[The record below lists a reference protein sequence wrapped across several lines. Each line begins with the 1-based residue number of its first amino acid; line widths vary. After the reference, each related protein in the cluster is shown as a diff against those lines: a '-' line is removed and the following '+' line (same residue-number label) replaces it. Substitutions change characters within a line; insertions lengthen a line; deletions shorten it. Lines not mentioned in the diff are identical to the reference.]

1 MDHALFGLA
10 PYHILLAGCGL
21 VIIAAYWLPRFAV
34 RHEPA
39 ASGLLILG
47 GVVVFGFL
55 PGMPDAFD
63 PLKRPVLWEL
73 LSEVTIIVALFG
85 TGLRID
91 RVFQMSLW
99 TPTIRLLVVAMPLSV
114 LAVALLGMVAGLSL
128 AGAVLLAAALAPTD
142 PVLARSVQVGPP
154 GEDQRHDVRFSLT
167 VEAGTEQSALEAAV
181 STAVWSPSEKLKA
194 DVSEYFGQLG
204 PKAFAVTPPTDTG
217 AQSWGSIHGAA
228 SKQEAQQDALQI
240 CSNVASQRGINLP
253 CSLLFIENS
262 QQPLGW

>member
-1 MDHALFGLA
+1 MGLDMSIHNLKISTIFAGTVALALVMS
-10 PYHILLAGCGL
+10 GCESTDDPNAA
-21 VIIAAYWLPRFAV
+21 VIAAAN
-34 RHEPA
+34 
-39 ASGLLILG
+39 SGLSTQ
-47 GVVVFGFL
+47 
-55 PGMPDAFD
+55 
-63 PLKRPVLWEL
+63 L
-73 LSEVTIIVALFG
+73 L
-85 TGLRID
+85 
-91 RVFQMSLW
+91 QK
-99 TPTIRLLVVAMPLSV
+99 
-114 LAVALLGMVAGLSL
+114 
-128 AGAVLLAAALAPTD
+128 
-142 PVLARSVQVGPP
+142 
-154 GEDQRHDVRFSLT
+154 SLT

-228 SKQEAQQDALQI
+228 STQEAQQDALQI